1 MQLLTFDEILTK
13 MCDTFDELIMPET
26 IARSNTNVVYLIFKA
41 IAKGYEIINNIC
53 VTLSHKFDPA
63 NCSSEDLESV
73 SALVGTER
81 LSGSATGLEI
91 IAKNTAEEAVTLYA
105 GMYSYALD
113 DDTSF
118 IFEVITDTVIGAGDT
133 VTFLAMSENI
143 GTYPVT
149 AQAEIEVK
157 YVGGDIDTNIKFS
170 CDDNSSLLGVPRETD
185 LAFRERILSDTT
197 RQDTIKELEIKL
209 KNLPYL
215 FDAKVVFNNTSES
228 RVVTGYTLPPFTMLI
243 FYSGSPRTEI
253 AEVVASS
260 NIYPTLSTPHSIELR
275 YVNSIFI
282 DGYYPVYITEFVN
295 LEYSIQVN
303 YSIDTTYISSEK
315 AQAEIRAFLYSNFRG
330 QVHKDYIKE
339 EDIYSKLKELSIAGV
354 EILNIDLYQGGSQVP
369 YVSVPPSDIPYLSTV
384 TFTEA

>member
-1 MQLLTFDEILTK
+1 MQLMTFDEILTK

-26 IARSNTNVVYLIFKA
+26 IARSNTNIVYLILKA
-41 IAKGYEIINNIC
+41 IAKGYEIINNVC

-73 SALVGTER
+73 SSLVGTER

-91 IAKNTAEEAVTLYA
+91 IAKNTAEESVTLYA
-105 GMYSYALD
+105 GMYSYTLD

-118 IFEVITDTVIGAGDT
+118 IFEVITDTVLGAGDT
-133 VTFLAMSENI
+133 ITFLAMSESI

-157 YVGGDIDTNIKFS
+157 YVGGDINTNIKFS
-170 CDDNSSLLGVPRETD
+170 CSDNSSLLGVPRETD

-215 FDAKVVFNNTSES
+215 FDAKVVFNNTSNS
-228 RVVTGYTLPPFTMLI
+228 RTVAGYTLPPFTMLI

-260 NIYPTLSTPHSIELR
+260 NIYPTLSTPQAIELR

-282 DGYYPVYITEFVN
+282 DGYYPVYITEFVKLN
-295 LEYSIQVN
+295 YSIQVN

-330 QVHKDYIKE
+330 QIHKDYIKE

-354 EILNIDLYQGGSQVP
+354 EILNIDLYQNDSQVP
-369 YVSVPPSDIPYLSTV
+369 YIAVPPSDIPYLNTV